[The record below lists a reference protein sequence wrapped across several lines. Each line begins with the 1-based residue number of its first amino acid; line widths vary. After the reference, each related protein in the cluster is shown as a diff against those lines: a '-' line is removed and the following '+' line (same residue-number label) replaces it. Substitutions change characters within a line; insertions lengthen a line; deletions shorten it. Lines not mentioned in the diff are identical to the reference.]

1 MRLIIFFVD
10 IAIFLVLILAFY
22 GAVNVAKKRGEKNVH
37 KNGRTRGNVPEK
49 QN

>member
-22 GAVNVAKKRGEKNVH
+22 GAINVAKKRGEKNVS
-37 KNGRTRGNVPEK
+37 KKRTRGNITEK
-49 QN
+49 QS